1 LSLRFR
7 CLGSLDIRC
16 AHEWQAVAGG
26 KARTLLA
33 ILMIHAGEAVPVG
46 RLIDELWSGNPP
58 ASARSLLR
66 GYVLSLRRAIGP
78 DGTAVLIADA
88 NAYCL
93 QTGRESVDAY
103 RFEQLAA
110 DGQGALRAG
119 DIDRAARLLGAA
131 LTLWRGPAFA
141 AVATSPLIAAY
152 TSRLRELH
160 LAALEAR
167 MEADLL
173 AGRAEELLGPL
184 RQLMQE
190 HPARERITAL
200 WMRALNAQGRRAEAL
215 NAYVDARR
223 RLAEQFGIEPG
234 PHLRQAHRDILA
246 EHGADDPP
254 APVPVAAQVAAG
266 RKQPGATRDAPWQA
280 PASIGDFTGRDA
292 ELAGCLKVLDQGPG
306 TAMHLVAISG
316 RAGVGKTT
324 LTTRLAHLL
333 RDTYPDGQLYA
344 DLHGDTAEPTAPGEV
359 LGRFLRAL
367 GVQGSEMPQ
376 TTDERSALLR
386 SRLAGS
392 RLLILLDNAAGEQQ
406 VRPLLPGAGP
416 SAAVVVSR
424 RRLSALDVSHFVD
437 LEVFSPACA
446 LSLLEQI
453 TGTERVNAEP
463 AAASTLTA
471 LCGHLPLAVRIAAAR
486 VSASPG
492 TSMSWLVQQLMDERN
507 RLDEL
512 SIGDLDVRT
521 TIAAGYQGL
530 SAVEQRTL
538 CRLALLDAADFPAWA
553 VAAAADLTTA
563 ENRQVL
569 RALVDRRLLDE
580 VRVDHV
586 GQLRY
591 GLHCLVRIFARE
603 PARQEPPAAQLAV
616 IERALDSWLT
626 LAQTAGAAMAAAT
639 LADIRPPR
647 PITARGDGI
656 EAAAGSPAAWFEAER
671 AAIAAAV
678 AQAARLGRADLSW
691 GLAAATHS
699 FYELRDLHD
708 DGQQTHE
715 TALAACRTAGD
726 QLGEAV
732 MLRDL
737 ADLYSS
743 KPGSDIGRKLELATA
758 ALHLFQQVRHT
769 QGEADA
775 LYLCATVHRTR
786 GEHAE
791 AVARLEESLQACRSA
806 DYHLGE
812 LHVWQLLGIVRR
824 QEGRNDE
831 ALTYATRALTIAQ
844 DLGSSRDQSVAL
856 GLIGIIRRDQDEP
869 DQAEQALVAAIDIAE
884 ESGDPV
890 QLAFLHGHL
899 GALYVGSG
907 HPRARPV
914 LERGLELSRASR
926 SVFGQALALNA
937 LGRLDL
943 ADGDASAA
951 LDRLS
956 TSAQLYRKAQNTY
969 AEAKALAALAEAY
982 RLAGDAGQ
990 ARASAHAAVLLFRQ
1004 LGNETEADQTA
1015 LLTADL

>member
-1 LSLRFR
+1 MSLRFR
-7 CLGSLDIRC
+7 CLGSLDIRGT
-16 AHEWQAVAGG
+16 HEWQAVTGG

-33 ILMIHAGEAVPVG
+33 ILMIHAGEPVPVA
-46 RLIDELWSGNPP
+46 RLIDELWCGSPP

-78 DGTAVLIADA
+78 DGTAVLTAES

-103 RFEQLAA
+103 RFEQLAV

-119 DIDRAARLLGAA
+119 DVDRAARLLGAA

-141 AVATSPLIAAY
+141 AVATSPLIVAY
-152 TSRLRELH
+152 ASRLHELH

-190 HPARERITAL
+190 HPARERIIAL

-215 NAYVDARR
+215 NSYVDARR
-223 RLAEQFGIEPG
+223 RLAEEFGIEPG
-234 PHLRQAHRDILA
+234 PLLRQAHRDILA
-246 EHGADDPP
+246 EDGADDPP
-254 APVPVAAQVAAG
+254 ASVPVAAQVAAG

-280 PASIGDFTGRDA
+280 PASISDFTGRDA

-367 GVQGSEMPQ
+367 GVQGSEMPE

-386 SRLAGS
+386 SRLAGN

-453 TGTERVNAEP
+453 AGPERVTAEP
-463 AAASTLTA
+463 AAAGALTA

-486 VSASPG
+486 VTASPG
-492 TSMSWLVQQLMDERN
+492 TSMSWLVQQLKDERN

-553 VAAAADLTTA
+553 VAAAADLSTA

-580 VRVDHV
+580 VRVDQV

-626 LAQTAGAAMAAAT
+626 LAQTAGAALAAAT

-647 PITARGDGI
+647 PTTARGDGI

-691 GLAAATHS
+691 GLAAATHRY
-699 FYELRDLHD
+699 YELRDLHD

-786 GEHAE
+786 GDHAE

-831 ALTYATRALTIAQ
+831 ALTYATRALTIAR

-926 SVFGQALALNA
+926 SVFGQALAFNA

-969 AEAKALAALAEAY
+969 AEAKALAGLAEAY
-982 RLAGDAGQ
+982 RLAGDAEQ
-990 ARASAHAAVLLFRQ
+990 ARSSAHAAVLLFRQ

-1015 LLTADL
+1015 LLAADR